1 MSKEYKEFYRN
12 EYPFEEDKGN
22 DPPPV
27 KETDPLPPVIT
38 GNPGGG
44 GGGGGAY
51 GGIGGNSSGGGSG
64 SGSGDGGSPG
74 SAGEKPQKKIVWRLL
89 ATLTASITVYN
100 ILTDSVSGKIMT
112 AQKKCIK
119 GFSDSKTWTIEAGII
134 EELASHLDCVV
145 MEFTVDG
152 KTYNEDEKNQALS
165 DFFFNGFLK
174 EGGKSRL
181 TLRTKWQHGHY
192 PPAVSTIYLKIR
204 DVEEDKEE
212 VDNIALLKDFRD
224 TIIVN
229 IENRQLYFDKHVGA

>member
-1 MSKEYKEFYRN
+1 
-12 EYPFEEDKGN
+12 
-22 DPPPV
+22 
-27 KETDPLPPVIT
+27 VIT
-38 GNPGGG
+38 GTPVGGVGGVASGGG
-44 GGGGGAY
+44 G
-51 GGIGGNSSGGGSG
+51 S
-64 SGSGDGGSPG
+64 SGDGGSTGPGFSGGSGPG
-74 SAGEKPQKKIVWRLL
+74 SSAKPQKKIVWRLL

-112 AQKKCIK
+112 AKKKCIK